1 MRGSTRSLRCLV
13 ARLYLGF
20 TTPMAVVRCL
30 GKGPFNEPPGK
41 DGHKRHRGCCDVSYS
56 HISQPR
62 LINL

>member
-20 TTPMAVVRCL
+20 TAPMAVVRCL

-41 DGHKRHRGCCDVSYS
+41 DSHKRHRAC
-56 HISQPR
+56 
-62 LINL
+62 